1 MEVKTRGR
9 YPRSMADYTE
19 AERPRTLDLLKIR
32 GPANIPGL
40 AKLLGVNPN
49 AVRQQLE
56 ALHRE
61 GLVDVKTAR
70 RGVGRPTQI
79 WSLTAKAEALFPQ
92 AYGTMAVDLLRR
104 LKEIDG
110 EGKVDKLF
118 ERRTKE
124 LLKAYKK
131 RLAGKNPAERLREL
145 ARIRDREGYMARP
158 SPGGLTEHHCP
169 IAALAKEFPLICRYE
184 KLLFEAALGTRVDR
198 TEHIASGDPA
208 CVYRTRTGG

>member
-1 MEVKTRGR
+1 
-9 YPRSMADYTE
+9 MADYTE

-70 RGVGRPTQI
+70 RGVGRPTQM
-79 WSLTAKAEALFPQ
+79 WSLTPKAEALFPQ

-104 LKEIDG
+104 LREIDG
-110 EGKVDKLF
+110 EGKIAKLF

-124 LLKAYKK
+124 LLKAYRK
-131 RLAGKNPAERLREL
+131 RMAGKSAADRLKEL
-145 ARIRDREGYMARP
+145 ARIRDREGYMART

-169 IAALAKEFPLICRYE
+169 IAAIAREFPLVCRYE
-184 KLLFEAALGTRVDR
+184 QLLFEAALGLKVDR
-198 TEHIASGDPA
+198 TRHIASGDSA
-208 CVYRTRTGG
+208 CVYKARSVGRPVID

>member
-1 MEVKTRGR
+1 
-9 YPRSMADYTE
+9 MADYTE

-70 RGVGRPTQI
+70 RGVGRPTQM
-79 WSLTAKAEALFPQ
+79 WSLTPKAEALFPQ

-104 LKEIDG
+104 LREIDG
-110 EGKVDKLF
+110 ATSMSFTCGPNRPREVVAPDGQKKKEPGFCESWCGNPRRKV
-118 ERRTKE
+118 T
-124 LLKAYKK
+124 
-131 RLAGKNPAERLREL
+131 
-145 ARIRDREGYMARP
+145 
-158 SPGGLTEHHCP
+158 
-169 IAALAKEFPLICRYE
+169 
-184 KLLFEAALGTRVDR
+184 
-198 TEHIASGDPA
+198 
-208 CVYRTRTGG
+208 